1 MKEEIH
7 AWNSKKMS
15 STLFEHNIN
24 VNPPNQIIYYMSV
37 PKIPTMLPPLNIV
50 YLLVIIGSYAVSP
63 LFPHKITKHLFIIL
77 NYSNTYR
84 IDIKD
89 DRVDRTENHIIRGL

>member
-37 PKIPTMLPPLNIV
+37 PKIPTMLPPTEYSLS
-50 YLLVIIGSYAVSP
+50 LSYYRF
-63 LFPHKITKHLFIIL
+63 LCCFPTFPSQ
-77 NYSNTYR
+77 NY
-84 IDIKD
+84 
-89 DRVDRTENHIIRGL
+89 

>member
-50 YLLVIIGSYAVSP
+50 YLLVIII
-63 LFPHKITKHLFIIL
+63 LMLLPHFSLTKLL
-77 NYSNTYR
+77 NISS
-84 IDIKD
+84 
-89 DRVDRTENHIIRGL
+89 